1 MKDDRN
7 PDEKRRTG
15 QTLLT
20 VSQLVV
26 AILQII
32 EIIKRLIEGK

>member
-7 PDEKRRTG
+7 PGEKQRTA